1 MKIFIVERIAAW
13 MLSRSPEFVARVRDP
28 FAARSRIYKLPTAIV
43 CDALKV
49 AYVASGRKE
58 EYKDLFDLI
67 SKFAKFLNWQIRIGN
82 TIGSKYVRACL
93 KSLSS
98 HWDKAGRS

>member
-1 MKIFIVERIAAW
+1 
-13 MLSRSPEFVARVRDP
+13 
-28 FAARSRIYKLPTAIV
+28 
-43 CDALKV
+43 LKV
-49 AYVASGRKE
+49 AYVANGRK

-82 TIGSKYVRACL
+82 ILGFKYVRACL